1 MGVVEPQP
9 QGSAIRALGSLF
21 KLTHVYLWDD
31 GSAETPEC
39 SSFSGRSK
47 SAEDDKDDNGSNILS
62 STRDYSPLPEEM
74 ELTEQMNAL
83 GLPLSFHTNK
93 EKTGMGKG
101 KRKGTRMKQSN
112 SHTNIVDGAIEICKV
127 SEGEIVSPTIFHDNT
142 SSSLCSMTMLGQSES
157 SNYDVAV
164 DVKISHWPSDEG
176 DNSASSTRITCDND
190 KEQVFEGIS
199 NILPDDGLD
208 CGSVPSSILFK
219 DDMKN
224 SANLINLDK
233 VLSRGS
239 YLTDASFDNDKKEY
253 NGRLL
258 DYEYIERLS
267 AAYHDKEKVD
277 DSNNNSNGQPYL
289 PDSFACTPVPK
300 MLEEDGTDSLNCND
314 DHGYWMVYWDT
325 LYNRNYFYN
334 IKTHASTW
342 HPPEGLEYLAYG
354 DVNNESNEVTAEV
367 TKLDVSPAEDASH
380 VYNLQTR
387 VESSHE
393 HKNNDKLGNW
403 PPDELSVGIE
413 LGADNSLS
421 GVAVTSASSLE
432 HADAIFEINISCT
445 NERTFCLIPETNS
458 CSSGIKIKPP
468 VNDEVCSCELQQ
480 TYADRPNE
488 LDYVALLDRPSKII
502 SCDASYEDD
511 EASQVLDTSRGPLGP
526 LTSCLYCRLTK
537 THTEAVSECSDI
549 TLGNVD
555 TLTDKIDTCRDHI
568 RKKQKKKVRRTQR
581 QRTSSNDNEELEFEG
596 ILRECSANI
605 SKYWCQRYLLFSKF
619 DNGIKMD
626 EEGWFSV
633 TPESI
638 ARHHASRCGSG
649 IVVDCFTG
657 VGGNAIQFALRS
669 KHVTAVDIDEKKIDY
684 AHHNAAIY
692 GVNDH
697 IDFIKGDFF
706 SLAPKLKADTV
717 FLSPPW
723 GGPDYAKVKT
733 YDIKTMLKP
742 RDGLVMFLPRN
753 VDINQLAELC
763 LSAHP
768 PWAVEVEKNHLNG
781 KLKAITAYFNAPAV
795 DNESA

>member
-1 MGVVEPQP
+1 MGVVDPQP
-9 QGSAIRALGSLF
+9 QGPAIRALGSLF

-31 GSAETPEC
+31 GSAGTPQF

-47 SAEDDKDDNGSNILS
+47 SAEDDNGNGSNILS
-62 STRDYSPLPEEM
+62 STIDYSPLPEEM

-93 EKTGMGKG
+93 ETGLGKG
-101 KRKGTRMKQSN
+101 KRKGTRKKQSN
-112 SHTNIVDGAIEICKV
+112 SHTNVVDGAIEICEV
-127 SEGEIVSPTIFHDNT
+127 SEGEIVSPTIFHDNM
-142 SSSLCSMTMLGQSES
+142 SSSLCSMSMLGQSES

-164 DVKISHWPSDEG
+164 DVKISHWPADEG
-176 DNSASSTRITCDND
+176 DNSGSSTMITCDND

-199 NILPDDGLD
+199 NILPNDGLD
-208 CGSVPSSILFK
+208 SGSVPSSILFK
-219 DDMKN
+219 DDVKN
-224 SANLINLDK
+224 SVNMVNLDK

-239 YLTDASFDNDKKEY
+239 YSTDASFDNDKKEY
-253 NGRLL
+253 NGRLP

-267 AAYHDKEKVD
+267 ATYHDKEKED
-277 DSNNNSNGQPYL
+277 NSNDNSNGQPYL
-289 PDSFACTPVPK
+289 PDSVACTPVPK
-300 MLEEDGTDSLNCND
+300 MLEEDGTDSMNCND
-314 DHGYWMVYWDT
+314 DYGDWLEYWDT
-325 LYNRNYFYN
+325 FYNRNYFYN

-342 HPPEGLEYLAYG
+342 YLPVGLDYLAYG
-354 DVNNESNEVTAEV
+354 DVNNESNEVTTEV
-367 TKLDVSPAEDASH
+367 TKLDVNPAEDASH

-387 VESSHE
+387 VESFHE
-393 HKNNDKLGNW
+393 HNNNDKLGNW
-403 PPDELSVGIE
+403 PPDELLVGIE
-413 LGADNSLS
+413 LGVDNSLS
-421 GVAVTSASSLE
+421 GVAVTSVSSLE
-432 HADAIFEINISCT
+432 HADALFEINTST

-458 CSSGIKIKPP
+458 CSSEIKIKPP
-468 VNDEVCSCELQQ
+468 VNDEVCSGELQQ
-480 TYADRPNE
+480 THADIPNE
-488 LDYVALLDRPSKII
+488 LDYVDLLDRPSKII

-511 EASQVLDTSRGPLGP
+511 EASQVLDTSS
-526 LTSCLYCRLTK
+526 LTNTN
-537 THTEAVSECSDI
+537 TEAVSEGSDI
-549 TLGNVD
+549 TLENVD
-555 TLTDKIDTCRDHI
+555 TLTDKIDTRDDHI
-568 RKKQKKKVRRTQR
+568 MKKKKKKVRKTQR
-581 QRTSSNDNEELEFEG
+581 QRKSFNDNEELESEG
-596 ILRECSANI
+596 ILRECSASI
-605 SKYWCQRYLLFSKF
+605 SKYWRQRYLLFSKF

-638 ARHHASRCGSG
+638 ARHHASRCGRG
-649 IVVDCFTG
+649 IIVDCFTG

-692 GVNDH
+692 GVDDH

-723 GGPDYAKVKT
+723 GGPDYGKVET

-742 RDGLVMFLPRN
+742 RDGYFLFNTAKKIASRLVMFLPRN